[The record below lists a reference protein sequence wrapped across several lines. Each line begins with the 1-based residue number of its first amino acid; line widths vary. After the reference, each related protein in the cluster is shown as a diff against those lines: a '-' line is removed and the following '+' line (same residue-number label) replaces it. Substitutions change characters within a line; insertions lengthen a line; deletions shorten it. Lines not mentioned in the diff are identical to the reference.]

1 MYPLIMTLTTR
12 LGLSGKDARQL
23 RASMESATT
32 HEAVDQTLE
41 LASNLIK
48 GYGVESI
55 RGVNTGSACGYYR
68 DTVALYANTGGT
80 YKTTLL
86 YDCIDER
93 FHVTTMGDWVD
104 YLERK
109 KVEVY

>member
-55 RGVNTGSACGYYR
+55 RGVNTGFDCGYYR
-68 DTVALYANTGGT
+68 DTVALYANTGDSH
-80 YKTTLL
+80 KTTLL

-93 FHVTTMGDWVD
+93 FNVVD
-104 YLERK
+104 LGYWADHLERK